1 MLEGKNRLENR
12 ITPILLDSTSGF
24 SLYYIDPIN
33 TNDYIWLYF
42 GQDVTRLQLLDP
54 IIISVSLTNEEYY
67 LSRRLVHENSL
78 TESSIL
84 PQNFQFETGGHY
96 LFDISFKS
104 NLDNRIG
111 FSNSYSSVY
120 QSGIILIRWKLV

>member
-1 MLEGKNRLENR
+1 ML
-12 ITPILLDSTSGF
+12 
-24 SLYYIDPIN
+24 
-33 TNDYIWLYF
+33 
-42 GQDVTRLQLLDP
+42 GQDVTGLQLLDP

-67 LSRRLVHENSL
+67 LSRRLVHKNSL

-104 NLDNRIG
+104 NLDNRIDLVIVIV
-111 FSNSYSSVY
+111 VY
-120 QSGIILIRWKLV
+120 QSEVLIRWKLVSRVSWIYPRIGNF